1 VELLTDPAI
10 WIAFLTLLAL
20 ELVLGIDNVI
30 FISIL
35 ASKLPEHQQARAR
48 YVGLSVA
55 LISRLL
61 LLFAISW
68 VIGLQDTLFSVGGLD
83 FSGKDVIL
91 ILGGAFLVVKA
102 VLEIHERLE
111 GEEAHAPGA
120 TTAATA
126 TFGGVIAQV
135 LLLDF
140 VFSLDSVITAVGMV
154 DEIAVMVAAIVIA
167 IGITL
172 ALSGQI
178 FRFVER
184 HPSIKM
190 LALSFLVLIGATLIG
205 EGFGYEVPK
214 GYVYGPIAFAVVV
227 ELLNL
232 RYKAVRARNAEHSV
246 EPVHLRPA
254 YVKDAAPVEGPEQRT
269 P

>member
-1 VELLTDPAI
+1 MELLSDPQV
-10 WIAFLTLLAL
+10 WIAFVTLLAL

-35 ASKLPEHQQARAR
+35 ASKLPEHQRAQAR
-48 YVGLSVA
+48 YIGLSLA
-55 LISRLL
+55 LVGRLG

-68 VIGLQDTLFSVGGLD
+68 IVTLEGTLFTVLGLD
-83 FSGKDVIL
+83 ISGKDLIL
-91 ILGGAFLVVKA
+91 ILGGAFLLVKA

-111 GEEAHAPGA
+111 GEDAHAPSAAGA
-120 TTAATA
+120 GTA
-126 TFGGVIAQV
+126 TLGAV
-135 LLLDF
+135 LLQIVLLDF

-154 DEIAVMVAAIVIA
+154 DQVAVMVAAIVVA

-172 ALSGQI
+172 ALAGAI
-178 FRFVER
+178 HGFVDR
-184 HPSIKM
+184 HPTVKM

-214 GYVYGPIAFAVVV
+214 AYVYGPIAFAVGV

-232 RYKAVRARNAEHSV
+232 RYQSVRARQRARSV

-254 YVKDAAPVEGPEQRT
+254 YVKDSVSPGTTR
-269 P
+269 